1 MALVELQDE
10 KRWSAL
16 HRAGRIQSGHF
27 LQSWLWG
34 EFQKSLGRK
43 VFRFADGDSIAQVIE
58 LPLPFGKK
66 YWYCPKGPLTGIKNN
81 EFRIKNFLD
90 DIAEKAIIA
99 GAMFLRIE
107 PDTKIQN
114 PKFKIQ
120 QTSSIQ
126 PKCTSIV
133 DLAKT
138 EDELLKAMHEKTRYN
153 IRLAERHGV
162 TVERYIHSEV
172 VFDELYDLFTATAG
186 RDKFHLHPKTY
197 YAKQLVAFAEPNPVI
212 LGAHTPHV
220 MTFTARHESKL
231 LVAAIV
237 MFDGDTATY
246 LHGASASEMRN
257 VMAPHA
263 LHWAIMQ
270 RVKERGYQYYDFWGI
285 STGDEPSWEGI
296 TRFKIGFG
304 GETVCAP
311 GTFDLIV
318 NGFWYSVYRMAKKF
332 M

>member
-1 MALVELQDE
+1 
-10 KRWSAL
+10 
-16 HRAGRIQSGHF
+16 
-27 LQSWLWG
+27 
-34 EFQKSLGRK
+34 
-43 VFRFADGDSIAQVIE
+43 VFRFADGDAIAQVIE

-66 YWYCPKGPLTGIKNN
+66 YWYCPKGPLVGITNY
-81 EFRIKNFLD
+81 ELRITNFIEGLVGR
-90 DIAEKAIIA
+90 AKQA
-99 GAMFLRIE
+99 GAVFLRIE
-107 PDTKIQN
+107 PESEIRN
-114 PKFKIQ
+114 PKSAIRKSGS
-120 QTSSIQ
+120 TQ
-126 PKCTSIV
+126 PKCTTIV
-133 DLAKT
+133 DLAKS
-138 EDELLKAMHEKTRYN
+138 EDELMKAMHEKTRYN

-162 TVERYIHSEV
+162 TVERYIHSKV
-172 VFDELYDLFTATAG
+172 VFDELYDLFNTTAG

-197 YAKQLVAFAEPNPVI
+197 YAKQLAAFAESDPVVP
-212 LGAHTPHV
+212 GAHTPHV
-220 MTFTARHESKL
+220 ITFVARCEGKL

-318 NGFWYSVYRMAKKF
+318 NGFWYSIYALAKKF
-332 M
+332 I